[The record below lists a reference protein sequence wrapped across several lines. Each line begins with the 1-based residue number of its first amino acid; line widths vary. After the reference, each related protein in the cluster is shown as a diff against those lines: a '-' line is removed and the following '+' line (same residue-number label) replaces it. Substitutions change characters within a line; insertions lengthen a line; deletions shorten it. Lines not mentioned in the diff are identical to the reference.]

1 MQRESLRYPSCPCF
15 GRWSV
20 SGVRDT
26 VFPITTG
33 YLLSIGNEHVWLGWF
48 EILIFRNIQTSTVQ
62 RSHLD
67 ISFIHL
73 ISSHLISSHL
83 ISSHL
88 ISSHLISSHLIS
100 SHLISSHLISSHLIS
115 SHLISSHLISS
126 HLISSH
132 LTVCHGSAAEPLQST
147 LFNTTHSSCS
157 NFAAMHS
164 WDDASLT
171 RAGHTSAPV
180 AHDQHLP
187 TFCL

>member
-1 MQRESLRYPSCPCF
+1 MFGLVGLRYSYSLTFRHRLCN
-15 GRWSV
+15 V
-20 SGVRDT
+20 
-26 VFPITTG
+26 PILTF
-33 YLLSIGNEHVWLGWF
+33 H
-48 EILIFRNIQTSTVQ
+48 
-62 RSHLD
+62 
-67 ISFIHL
+67 SF

-115 SHLISSHLISS
+115 SHLITS

>member
-48 EILIFRNIQTSTVQ
+48 EILIFLNIQTSTVQ

-115 SHLISSHLISS
+115 SHHISSHLIS
-126 HLISSH
+126 
-132 LTVCHGSAAEPLQST
+132 
-147 LFNTTHSSCS
+147 LF
-157 NFAAMHS
+157 AMVLLRNPCNPPC
-164 WDDASLT
+164 LT
-171 RAGHTSAPV
+171 RPTPAAVTL
-180 AHDQHLP
+180 LP
-187 TFCL
+187 CIPGMTHP